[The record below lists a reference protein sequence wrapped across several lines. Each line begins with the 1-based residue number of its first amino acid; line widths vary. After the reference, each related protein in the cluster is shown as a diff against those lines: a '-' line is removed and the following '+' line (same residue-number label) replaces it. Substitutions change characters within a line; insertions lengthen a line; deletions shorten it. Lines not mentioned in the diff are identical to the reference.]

1 MNLDQWQALAV
12 VCGAILGVAAVV
24 RLAWKVANGMWQR
37 ARKEA
42 ADLITTL
49 QATSADFL
57 SVKAEVLAGRADIAA
72 LRVEVAQLG
81 QTLDEHITWHNQPA
95 GRPAKPVPPQPNGPR
110 PGRRPQ

>member
-1 MNLDQWQALAV
+1 MNTLQSWATTIIVVSGAVAL
-12 VCGAILGVAAVV
+12 I
-24 RLAWKVANGMWQR
+24 WKVARTMWQK

-72 LRVEVAQLG
+72 LRVEVAKLG
-81 QTLDEHITWHNQPA
+81 ETLDDHITWHNQPG
-95 GRPAKPVPPQPNGPR
+95 GRPAKAIPPQPNGPR
-110 PGRRPQ
+110 PGRRP

>member
-24 RLAWKVANGMWQR
+24 RLVWKVAYGMWKR

-81 QTLDEHITWHNQPA
+81 ETLDEHITWHNQPG
-95 GRPAKPVPPQPNGPR
+95 GRPARPGTNLPNGQR
-110 PGRRPQ
+110 PPRRP